1 MLNAEKCTLTVP
13 RKSLADAT
21 VAHDYSLQKQ
31 KHLAEGKEFIA
42 KLSEQDKVQMERDIA
57 SLSTIK
63 VEENK
68 PVVLDFESIQMV
80 KPGQYE
86 IDLIHLMKRDP
97 LVFKLGEGKYM
108 IDIPKLFKN

>member
-1 MLNAEKCTLTVP
+1 MYPNGAQEILSGCNCGARLFFYIK
-13 RKSLADAT
+13 K
-21 VAHDYSLQKQ
+21 
-31 KHLAEGKEFIA
+31 KHLTEGKEFIA
-42 KLSEQDKVQMERDIA
+42 KLTDQDKVQMERDIA

-68 PVVLDFESIQMV
+68 PVVLDFESIQML